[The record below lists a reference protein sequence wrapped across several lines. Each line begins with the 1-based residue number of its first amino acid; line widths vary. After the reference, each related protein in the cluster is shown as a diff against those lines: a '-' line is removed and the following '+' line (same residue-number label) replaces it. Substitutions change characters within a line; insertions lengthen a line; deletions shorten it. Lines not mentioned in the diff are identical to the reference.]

1 MQIRKTL
8 SIWLPLLAIFLV
20 ACGQVAPAQEA
31 MPVAPPTEARMEK
44 PAEMIETAAPQ
55 AMQDE
60 GPEMAD
66 TATPQATMEEEE
78 EMADSMPTEAAM
90 GEPAMLAPAWF
101 GVALADVRSG
111 ETFTVGDLK
120 GKVVLVETM
129 AQWCSTCFKQQL
141 QVLELHQRLGE
152 REDFASL
159 GLDIDPNEDAATLK
173 DYIEKNGF
181 TWRYAVAPVE
191 VAREIGQLYGD
202 QFLNPPSAPMF
213 VIDRQGEVHPL
224 PFGVKSADALFQAL
238 EPFLNEEM

>member
-1 MQIRKTL
+1 MQKPKTL
-8 SIWLPLLAIFLV
+8 AIWLLLATLLA
-20 ACGQVAPAQEA
+20 ACSQAAPVQDTIPGAL
-31 MPVAPPTEARMEK
+31 PTEAMMEK
-44 PAEMIETAAPQ
+44 PAEMVETAAPG

-60 GPEMAD
+60 AA
-66 TATPQATMEEEE
+66 TATPEAMMEEKED
-78 EMADSMPTEAAM
+78 MAATLPEAAM
-90 GEPAMLAPAWF
+90 GEPAMQAPAWF
-101 GVALADVRSG
+101 GVALQDVRSG

-120 GKVVLVETM
+120 GKVVLVESM

-152 REDFASL
+152 RQDFASL
-159 GLDIDPNEDAATLK
+159 GLDIDPNEDAVTLK

-181 TWRYAVAPVE
+181 TWRYTVAPVE

-224 PFGVKSADALFQAL
+224 PFGVKSADELFQAL